1 MCLPLTRILSDPQTR
16 TNISPSKLIV
26 RGSRVS
32 LPVCHRWNDDPL
44 EEMKRADRVQKY
56 TISDDI
62 IAIDY
67 LHILYIIAILA
78 EPLKQ
83 KGDENQQKRLELL
96 NE

>member
-1 MCLPLTRILSDPQTR
+1 
-16 TNISPSKLIV
+16 
-26 RGSRVS
+26 
-32 LPVCHRWNDDPL
+32 
-44 EEMKRADRVQKY
+44 MKRADRVQKY